1 MKYIIRVYRELFRYA
16 PCMKWQMPLRAVFVV
31 ALPFIESAIP
41 AMAIALIMEK
51 NIGRY
56 MAGITLLLLADVG
69 VRIGANLLEGRIH
82 IRGTGIRVEKFW
94 PELLKKNMTM
104 DYCNVEPV
112 GKQNKMLKGMNG
124 INGNTLGIQG
134 VIDNAFGLVC
144 YSVGLIS
151 YGAIVVTVDVRVL
164 LIMAVMSVISF
175 LLHLHAVRYAH
186 TNTEERDSA
195 SRVLMNMTY
204 EAREPEYGK
213 DVRIYHMEKWFHSMF
228 RKYNKKLLRWYGRAE
243 LHWYLP
249 TLSDTVFGIARDIM
263 MYSLLIAD
271 VIQGGITVAEFTF
284 YVGIVG
290 GFSSWLSTLLFQIS
304 GLMKT
309 SLETG
314 DYYDVMEEED
324 VFLHGEGEELDTASP
339 LSVEF
344 CDVSFAYEEGEEIL
358 SHLSFR
364 IEPGQK
370 IALVGN
376 NGAGKTTIVKL
387 LSGFYLPTE
396 GEVKINGIPTSR
408 YNIDTYRQGISVVF
422 QDGFI
427 SALTVAENIAGG
439 EKEEMDRERIRLC
452 LKRAGLWEK
461 ISALP
466 DREDSYISQKIEKSG
481 VNFSGGERQKLLV
494 ARALYKN
501 GRLLI
506 LDEPT
511 SALDPLA
518 ESNLYQDYNKMT
530 AGKTSIFISHRLAS
544 TKFCDEILFLEKG
557 KVIERGSHEE
567 LLKKQGSYA
576 NLFEVQKQYYRE
588 EVAEG

>member
-1 MKYIIRVYRELFRYA
+1 MRCEL
-16 PCMKWQMPLRAVFVV
+16 CLRG
-31 ALPFIESAIP
+31 
-41 AMAIALIMEK
+41 
-51 NIGRY
+51 GR
-56 MAGITLLLLADVG
+56 
-69 VRIGANLLEGRIH
+69 R
-82 IRGTGIRVEKFW
+82 
-94 PELLKKNMTM
+94 
-104 DYCNVEPV
+104 
-112 GKQNKMLKGMNG
+112 
-124 INGNTLGIQG
+124 
-134 VIDNAFGLVC
+134 
-144 YSVGLIS
+144 
-151 YGAIVVTVDVRVL
+151 
-164 LIMAVMSVISF
+164 
-175 LLHLHAVRYAH
+175 
-186 TNTEERDSA
+186 
-195 SRVLMNMTY
+195 
-204 EAREPEYGK
+204 
-213 DVRIYHMEKWFHSMF
+213 
-228 RKYNKKLLRWYGRAE
+228 
-243 LHWYLP
+243 
-249 TLSDTVFGIARDIM
+249 
-263 MYSLLIAD
+263 
-271 VIQGGITVAEFTF
+271 
-284 YVGIVG
+284 
-290 GFSSWLSTLLFQIS
+290 
-304 GLMKT
+304 
-309 SLETG
+309 
-314 DYYDVMEEED
+314 
-324 VFLHGEGEELDTASP
+324 
-339 LSVEF
+339 
-344 CDVSFAYEEGEEIL
+344 
-358 SHLSFR
+358 SFR

-408 YNIDTYRQGISVVF
+408 YNIDTYRQGISAVF

-452 LKRAGLWEK
+452 LERAGLWEK